1 MKRDLR
7 GMVVVI
13 TGASA
18 GIGKTLAEALAPR
31 GAKLVLAARRTDRL
45 ESLNAQLGGSHL
57 IVECDVAKREDC
69 ERLIERSAS
78 TRAARAR
85 AVAR

>member
-1 MKRDLR
+1 MNRDLR

-31 GAKLVLAARRTDRL
+31 GAK
-45 ESLNAQLGGSHL
+45 
-57 IVECDVAKREDC
+57 
-69 ERLIERSAS
+69 
-78 TRAARAR
+78 RACA
-85 AVAR
+85 